1 MVVFFDLLRCPE
13 RLRVPFASDHGSKAG
28 WTDSTERAGS
38 FGRVTVVRVTG
49 LTVLV
54 ERVAKVM
61 WLLSSPLLD
70 VVDVLPGVD
79 WLAVCCD
86 VAANRTR
93 LIGRVRW
100 SCYAQLGL
108 RRRVVLAIGDR
119 PLRRSPSGRCRSA

>member
-1 MVVFFDLLRCPE
+1 MAAGTSRPGPWVQS
-13 RLRVPFASDHGSKAG
+13 RLDRL
-28 WTDSTERAGS
+28 ERAGS

-54 ERVAKVM
+54 ERVAEVV
-61 WLLSSPLLD
+61 WLLRSPLLD

-86 VAANRTR
+86 IAANRTR
-93 LIGRVRW
+93 LVGRVCW

-108 RRRVVLAIGDR
+108 WRRVVLAIADR
-119 PLRRSPSGRCRSA
+119 PLHRSPSGRCRSA